1 MFSLSNNNKYSKQK
15 HSQIK
20 GLVVKY
26 LKSDFRAILGQLR
39 IRLLRIRLLRI
50 HLVVVMD
57 DMLLIIHHM
66 RFSLRSKLYF

>member
-1 MFSLSNNNKYSKQK
+1 MFSLFLIYNKHSKQK
-15 HSQIK
+15 HSQIN

-39 IRLLRIRLLRI
+39 VY
-50 HLVVVMD
+50 LVVVMD

-66 RFSLRSKLYF
+66 RFLLRLK

>member
-1 MFSLSNNNKYSKQK
+1 MLGKCFYVRFPLHFKHSKQK

-39 IRLLRIRLLRI
+39 VR
-50 HLVVVMD
+50 LVVVMD

-66 RFSLRSKLYF
+66 RFLLRSK